1 MTARIA
7 VVSIRQ
13 GAPKVG
19 RLRPVAIAAVLA
31 LLCLPSMAVGSVSP
45 LPSSDYTVRAVC
57 ARAARGR
64 GGCLALQ
71 LVPRTAAAR
80 ARKHPLGLIRS
91 APLTAPS
98 PGTGA
103 FGLRPQDLHT
113 AYDLPTSVSSAQT
126 VALVD
131 AYNDP
136 NAEAD
141 LKAYDEEFSLPACTA
156 ANGCFKQVNQNGET
170 GNLPFPKTTKE
181 LESARK
187 GSRAA
192 RKEAEE
198 ATGWDLEI
206 SLDIE
211 VTHATCE
218 SCDVLLVEA
227 GVPSYEDLER
237 AEKSAATLGA
247 GEVSNSWA
255 GPEVG
260 ETPELESAS
269 PFDHPGIVITAAAG
283 DDGYLDWDAEEA
295 SERGYVGFPASSPH
309 VVAVGG
315 TRLSLG
321 AGSAW
326 AGETVWNG
334 DGATGGGCSI
344 VFTAQPWQ
352 QSLSD
357 WSGVGCGTKRAVADV
372 SADADPYTGVA
383 VHDTSPECEY
393 RYEEAKVKHVL
404 YWCTIGGT
412 SVSSPL
418 VASTFALA
426 GGASKVEYP
435 AKTLYENEAKSP
447 GSLHDVTVGSNGE
460 CTKPF
465 SETGLS
471 GCTTAEEAASC
482 ASKGVCLAGTGY
494 DGPSGVGTPDG
505 ITAFKPAAVSTVPAV
520 SSVSP
525 ASGSVNGGT
534 SIRITGTGFVA
545 GATVEIGQGSGAG
558 PTAIAA
564 SNVVVVSPTEITA
577 TTGASPKVGTWNL
590 FVVDSG
596 GTSIGNNAGD
606 DYTYKSS
613 PPTVSSVSP
622 ASGTVNGGTP
632 IKITGTNFVAG
643 ATVEIAQGNGAGPT
657 AILASS
663 VVVVSPT
670 EITATT
676 GGPAK
681 PGTFNLFVIDPGA
694 TSPANPGDDYTY
706 KSP

>member
-1 MTARIA
+1 MTARTA
-7 VVSIRQ
+7 VVSICQ
-13 GAPKVG
+13 GTPRVG
-19 RLRPVAIAAVLA
+19 RLRTVVIAAVLA
-31 LLCLPSMAVGSVSP
+31 LLCVPSVAAGSVSP
-45 LPSSDYTVRAVC
+45 LPRSDYTVRAVC
-57 ARAARGR
+57 TKAARGR
-64 GGCLALQ
+64 AGCLALQ

-80 ARKHPLGLIRS
+80 ARRHPLGLIRS

-98 PGTGA
+98 PGAGA

-113 AYDLPTSVSSAQT
+113 AYDLPTSASSAQT

-136 NAEAD
+136 TAEAD
-141 LKAYDEEFSLPACTA
+141 LKAYDEEFALPACTA
-156 ANGCFKQVNQNGET
+156 GNGCFKQVNQNGET
-170 GNLPFPKTTKE
+170 ANLPFPKTTTE
-181 LESARK
+181 LETARK
-187 GSRAA
+187 GSRSA

-211 VTHATCE
+211 VAHATCE
-218 SCDVLLVEA
+218 SCEVLLVEA

-247 GEVSNSWA
+247 GAISNSWA

-269 PFDHPGIVITAAAG
+269 PFNHKGIVITAAAG
-283 DDGYLDWDAEEA
+283 DDGYLDWDAEEE

-315 TRLSLG
+315 TRLALG
-321 AGSAW
+321 VGGAW

-334 DGATGGGCSI
+334 DGATGGGCSV

-352 QSLSD
+352 QNLSN
-357 WSGVGCGTKRAVADV
+357 WSGVGCGAKRAVADV
-372 SADADPYTGVA
+372 AADADPYTGVA

-412 SVSSPL
+412 SVASPL
-418 VASTFALA
+418 ISSTFALA
-426 GGASKVEYP
+426 GGANGVEYP
-435 AKTLYENEAKSP
+435 AKTLYENELKSP
-447 GSLHDVTVGSNGE
+447 GSLHDVTTGSNGE

-465 SETGLS
+465 TETGLS
-471 GCTTAEEAASC
+471 GCTSAEESKSC
-482 ASKGVCLAGTGY
+482 ASKAICLAGTGY
-494 DGPSGVGTPDG
+494 DGPTGVGTPDG
-505 ITAFKPAAVSTVPAV
+505 IAAFKLLPNAPTV

-525 ASGSVNGGT
+525 ASGTVNGGT
-534 SIRITGTGFVA
+534 PIRITGTNFVA

-558 PTAIAA
+558 PTAIPA
-564 SNVVVVSPTEITA
+564 SKVVVVSA
-577 TTGASPKVGTWNL
+577 
-590 FVVDSG
+590 
-596 GTSIGNNAGD
+596 
-606 DYTYKSS
+606 
-613 PPTVSSVSP
+613 
-622 ASGTVNGGTP
+622 
-632 IKITGTNFVAG
+632 
-643 ATVEIAQGNGAGPT
+643 
-657 AILASS
+657 
-663 VVVVSPT
+663 T

-681 PGTFNLFVIDPGA
+681 PGTFNLFVIDSGA
-694 TSPANPGDDYTY
+694 TSLANTGDDYTY
-706 KSP
+706 Q